1 MLSYPDIAKK
11 NKDILSD
18 ISFSSEKTNIFKL
31 QLLDKI
37 DPQNREIM
45 TKKNKDLINEIS
57 ENCNV
62 KMILKKKNKNEIEEI
77 LKDLIKSL
85 KEIIRQK
92 KIESFES
99 KLINNLDESSFNEFI
114 KLKTQINRD

>member
-45 TKKNKDLINEIS
+45 TKKNK
-57 ENCNV
+57 
-62 KMILKKKNKNEIEEI
+62 ILSMKY
-77 LKDLIKSL
+77 LKIVML
-85 KEIIRQK
+85 K
-92 KIESFES
+92 
-99 KLINNLDESSFNEFI
+99 
-114 KLKTQINRD
+114 